1 MTLARKRLSL
11 IHLAKARLGLDD
23 EAYRAIL
30 MRCGGVASSRDL
42 DPAGFD
48 FVMEAFHR
56 LGFESDFSRR
66 NFGYR
71 AGMASAA
78 QVSLIRALW
87 SEFTDGAGDDS
98 SLGKWLSRTFKVSS
112 LRFLPADKAPK
123 AITALLAMKAKK
135 AAKETADG

>member
-1 MTLARKRLSL
+1 MTLARKRLSV
-11 IHLAKARLGLDD
+11 IHVAKARLGLDD

-30 MRCGGVASSRDL
+30 MRCGGVTSSRDL

-66 NFGYR
+66 NFGHR
-71 AGMASAA
+71 EGMASAA

-87 SEFTDGAGDDS
+87 SEFTDGVGDDK
-98 SLGKWLSRTFKVSS
+98 SLGKWLERPFKVSAI
-112 LRFLPADKAPK
+112 RFLPADKAQQ
-123 AITALLAMKAKK
+123 AIGTLKKMKARK
-135 AAKETADG
+135 AAKEAADA